1 MGDVILSLPALRAVR
16 ERFPAAHL
24 TAIVGKSAAGIIEI
38 AGVFDEK
45 IIVDRVALRDGKKL
59 RSINQIRKIVGD
71 VRRRKF
77 DFIID
82 FHSLSETNLLG
93 FVAGAKRRLY
103 SNRENRSL
111 DFLAKFTPR
120 PPLEDKSKHIS
131 ERYADVLAPLGIKKT
146 DLFSHIAPR
155 PENLDEAQEI
165 FREFDI
171 ENEMLVGLFPGAGHP
186 SRRWSVENFAL
197 LAERLL
203 NEKNCR
209 VIVFLGPEETDLAT
223 EIKGKFPPEAV
234 ILEPLKLL
242 TFFAAVSKMRVFVSN
257 DTGPMHLAAIAGAP
271 VVLVLDENAPDT
283 FLPLTKKLRVV
294 KSGKIDK
301 ISVTEVFQAAESF
314 LDDELT
320 NK

>member
-171 ENEMLVGLFPGAGHP
+171 EN
-186 SRRWSVENFAL
+186 
-197 LAERLL
+197 
-203 NEKNCR
+203 
-209 VIVFLGPEETDLAT
+209 
-223 EIKGKFPPEAV
+223 
-234 ILEPLKLL
+234 
-242 TFFAAVSKMRVFVSN
+242 
-257 DTGPMHLAAIAGAP
+257 
-271 VVLVLDENAPDT
+271 
-283 FLPLTKKLRVV
+283 
-294 KSGKIDK
+294 KI
-301 ISVTEVFQAAESF
+301 
-314 LDDELT
+314 
-320 NK
+320 